1 MGSVVKYHS
10 VWGRVF
16 GSVSADHGCGFAY
29 GVAVVLVGGRNA
41 YEAREE
47 GDVVV
52 HCGIRD
58 RGDAC
63 GGVVSGGAA
72 AETGVSG
79 GLAKVCV

>member
-58 RGDAC
+58 RGML
-63 GGVVSGGAA
+63 VVVWLVVGRRRRREWVAVQA
-72 AETGVSG
+72 MAV
-79 GLAKVCV
+79 